1 MKKGNKPNKS
11 VKQGAME
18 ICHKNCSL
26 SLYLQNE
33 KRSCKPYS

>member
-1 MKKGNKPNKS
+1 MKKEEINQTD

-18 ICHKNCSL
+18 SGHKNCSL
-26 SLYLQNE
+26 LLYLQNE

>member
-1 MKKGNKPNKS
+1 MKKEEINQTD

-26 SLYLQNE
+26 LLYLQNE
-33 KRSCKPYS
+33 KHSCKPYS